1 MRATITP
8 IPVVAP
14 TASQT
19 VVQSSKQPPVPLL
32 PTLTDDMFVVE
43 APSFIVPYVYEK
55 PPIKELKAFIVQMK
69 KELEEER
76 KKEEEEEKKKE
87 KDADEKKDDN
97 GDEEE
102 TSKEEGEEDKET
114 GIKKVVQEEKKD
126 EPIDVEEKL
135 NEIKKP
141 PTYFESALGKFFL
154 NIGQS
159 LVQEVVQSDLL
170 KQQKRK
176 RDREGGKNS
185 DTDKTINS
193 LLKNLEYTKENNE
206 AYQLPMKKCEFC
218 SFKTESSLAMAYH
231 LETPHMKNF
240 VYRCNFCQYEVC
252 TPDYLVVGVLLLFC
266 DQV

>member
-8 IPVVAP
+8 IPVVP
-14 TASQT
+14 TAPQAI
-19 VVQSSKQPPVPLL
+19 VQSPKQPAAPLL

-55 PPIKELKAFIVQMK
+55 PPIKELKAFIVQLK

-87 KDADEKKDDN
+87 SDEKKDGDD
-97 GDEEE
+97 DEEME
-102 TSKEEGEEDKET
+102 KEEDEEDKVES
-114 GIKKVVQEEKKD
+114 GAKKDVEDEKKD

-135 NEIKKP
+135 NELKKP

-159 LVQEVVQSDLL
+159 LVQEVVQTDLL

-252 TPDYLVVGVLLLFC
+252 TRHLQAIIRSFLFQFQLL
-266 DQV
+266 